1 MSEMVSFGFGDDIG
15 AGGEG
20 DAWGFWRLWMYVC
33 MYVVRRLGGE
43 KLVSTVGSLGCHNH
57 LKNGKLFTS
66 KPRYSVRTRRVSTGI
81 TKYIHSLTDHSPVTS
96 VPSASIQCRICI

>member
-1 MSEMVSFGFGDDIG
+1 MRWVSFGFGDDIG
-15 AGGEG
+15 AGGER

-66 KPRYSVRTRRVSTGI
+66 GLDIRFVLGVSRRVSPST
-81 TKYIHSLTDHSPVTS
+81 YI
-96 VPSASIQCRICI
+96 R